1 MPKRIR
7 VSMTCEVGQPDAGS
21 LVVSCGVEF
30 DAGASQC
37 QDGDVLETD
46 VGAAVSLCRQLL
58 EAELGRHQQ
67 TQVATCYPLGLS
79 DRLFR
84 NAN

>member
-21 LVVSCGVEF
+21 LVVSCGVEL
-30 DAGASQC
+30 DAGPSQC
-37 QDGDVLETD
+37 HDSELFETD

-58 EAELGRHQQ
+58 EAERGRHQQ
-67 TQVATCYPLGLS
+67 THAAACYPLGLS

>member
-37 QDGDVLETD
+37 QDGDVVDTD

-58 EAELGRHQQ
+58 EAEVDRHRQ
-67 TQVATCYPLGLS
+67 THVATCYPFALS